1 MKRIAILASAAIFAV
16 LAIMPVSAKVPP
28 TTVIPL
34 PDGFRPEGIAIDG
47 DTFYVGSIPTGAI
60 YSGSLRD
67 GQGEVLV
74 AAQQGR
80 AAIGVALDDSHK
92 DRRLFVAGGST
103 GDGYVY
109 DAETG
114 ANIASYDFTSSSN
127 TFINDVVVTRD
138 GAWFT
143 DSRNAVLYHVPI
155 SPSGQLS
162 SQFEALPLTG
172 DLVVTQG
179 VNNLNGIDAAP
190 NGKTLIA
197 VQSNT
202 GLLFT
207 IDPDTGVTNEI
218 VLADGETVPNGD
230 GILLQG
236 KSLYVIQ
243 NRLNLLA
250 KIDLASDLS
259 SGEVVSRTGNEEFD
273 VPSTFDSSGRML
285 YFVNARFGVT
295 VTPDTEYW
303 ITGIRRP

>member
-1 MKRIAILASAAIFAV
+1 MKRFAILASAAIFAV
-16 LAIMPVSAKVPP
+16 LAIVPVSAKDPA
-28 TTVIPL
+28 TTIIPL
-34 PDGFRPEGIAIDG
+34 PDGFRPEGIAISG

-60 YSGSLRD
+60 YSGSLRT

-74 AAQQGR
+74 EAQPGR
-80 AAIGVALDDSHK
+80 AAIGVAIDSK
-92 DRRLFVAGGST
+92 QKRLFVAGGGT
-103 GDGYVY
+103 GDGYIY
-109 DAETG
+109 DASTG
-114 ANIASYDFTSSSN
+114 ANLAHYDFTSST

-162 SQFEALPLTG
+162 SEFETLPLTG
-172 DLVVTQG
+172 DLVVTPG
-179 VNNLNGIDAAP
+179 VNNLNGIDATP

-207 IDPDTGVTNEI
+207 IDPETGVTSEI
-218 VLADGETVPNGD
+218 VLANGESVPNGD

-250 KIDLASDLS
+250 KIDLAPDLS

-273 VPSTFDSSGRML
+273 VPSTFDSAGRML